1 MHLLSL
7 VPMGCLVLLFYE
19 NRKAIMTPV
28 SAREAGFLLIILST
42 AVYGGVAILRL
53 LIFDPRHTQNKLRQD
68 FWRAG
73 HAHAGVILILSLV
86 ALLYV
91 DQANLSD
98 WWKWLVRICIP
109 LAAALLP
116 LGFVLSM
123 LLPEPTKPNKF
134 YYLTYV
140 GAFLLSVGLVVLGV
154 GLLST

>member
-1 MHLLSL
+1 M
-7 VPMGCLVLLFYE
+7 M
-19 NRKAIMTPV
+19 PV
-28 SAREAGFLLIILST
+28 SSQEAGFLLIILST
-42 AVYGGVAILRL
+42 VVYGGIAILRL
-53 LIFDPRHTQNKLRQD
+53 LIFDPRHTQNRLRQD

-98 WWKWLVRICIP
+98 WWKGVVRICIP
-109 LAAALLP
+109 TAAALLP

-123 LLPEPTKPNKF
+123 LLPEPTRPNKF
-134 YYLTYV
+134 YYLTYL
-140 GAFLLSVGLVVLGV
+140 GATLLTIGLVVLGV